1 MHNLKEI
8 RKNTELFEKK
18 IKERNSTIDLKSL
31 IKYDKENREL
41 IQKKEKLEQEKKLL
55 SKKKDPNNFKKSK
68 NLTNQIEELENSQK
82 KIQGKIN
89 IILSSIPNLAL
100 DDVPIGNDEKSNK
113 IIKKSSEIKK
123 FDFKIKSHSE
133 LSKNYMDFETA
144 TKLSGSRFVVL
155 KDKLAL
161 LERALINFMIDV
173 HTKKFG
179 YVEISPP
186 LIVNEKTMFGTGQ
199 LPKFEKDQ
207 YEIFSEK
214 DEERKFLI
222 PTAEVPLSNL
232 FNNSTIDQKKLP
244 LRFVAGTPCFRREA
258 GSYGKDTK
266 GIMRQH
272 QFYKVELVSLVEP
285 NKCNEELNRM
295 LTCAE
300 EILKMLELPYQIVLL
315 SSGDMGFSAEKTFD
329 IETWI
334 PSENKFREIS
344 SCSSCG
350 MFQARRMKTKFKS
363 GNSSDFIG
371 TLNGSGLAIGRL
383 MIALME
389 YYQNSDGSVTIP
401 AALKKYMDNIEKI

>member
-18 IKERNSTIDLKSL
+18 IKERNSSIDLKSL

-55 SKKKDPNNFKKSK
+55 SQKKDPNNFNKSK

-100 DDVPIGNDEKSNK
+100 DDVPIGDDEKSNK

-123 FDFKIKSHSE
+123 FDFKIKSHTE

-161 LERALINFMIDV
+161 LERALINFMIDL

-186 LIVNEKTMFGTGQ
+186 LIVNEKIMFGTGQ

-371 TLNGSGLAIGRL
+371 TLNGSGLATGRL

>member
-31 IKYDKENREL
+31 INFDKENREL

-55 SKKKDPNNFKKSK
+55 SKKKDPNNFNKSK

-123 FDFKIKSHSE
+123 FDFKIKSHIE

-144 TKLSGSRFVVL
+144 IKLSGSRFVIL

-186 LIVNEKTMFGTGQ
+186 LIVNEKIMFGTGQ

-207 YEIFSEK
+207 YEILSEK

-285 NKCNEELNRM
+285 SKCNDELNRM
-295 LTCAE
+295 LNCAE

-350 MFQARRMKTKFKS
+350 TFQARRMKTKFKS

-371 TLNGSGLAIGRL
+371 TLNGSGLATGRL

-389 YYQNSDGSVTIP
+389 YYQNSDGSITIP
-401 AALKKYMDNIEKI
+401 TPLKKYMDNIEKI

>member
-1 MHNLKEI
+1 MHNIKEI
-8 RKNTELFEKK
+8 RKNTELFERK

-31 IKYDKENREL
+31 IKHDKENREL

-55 SKKKDPNNFKKSK
+55 SKKKDPNNFNKSK
-68 NLTNQIEELENSQK
+68 NLTNQIGELENSQK
-82 KIQGKIN
+82 KIQEKIN

-123 FDFKIKSHSE
+123 FNFKIKSHTE

-186 LIVNEKTMFGTGQ
+186 LIVNEKIMFGTGQ

-214 DEERKFLI
+214 GEERKFLI

-285 NKCNEELNRM
+285 SKCNDELNRM
-295 LTCAE
+295 LNCAE

-363 GNSSDFIG
+363 GSSSDFIG
-371 TLNGSGLAIGRL
+371 TLNGSGLATGRL

-401 AALKKYMDNIEKI
+401 VPLKKYMDNIEKI